1 MNSIS
6 GGGHLNEQTLKTIF
20 SGLLHDV
27 GKMVYR
33 AGENRDHASA
43 GYAYLKER
51 LKDAA
56 WQDVLDGV
64 RWHHAPALRR
74 ANAAE
79 NSTAY
84 IVCVAD
90 NVAAAADRRE
100 IEGESTRFD
109 RTLPLNSVFTHL
121 NGEHPGLALEPC
133 AHDGKLHLP
142 GRQPPVTAAQY
153 QALLAIFSQ
162 GLQGIELSEAW
173 LDSLLA
179 LLESCTANVP
189 SSTYTG
195 ESPDISLYDHLKI
208 TAAVGACISEYLLD
222 QGAAD
227 IRTRVFQNEKAFRD
241 EQVFALYTA
250 DLSGI
255 QKFIYTVATQG
266 AQKSLRS
273 RSFFLEMLME
283 HYADEVLQACGL
295 SRVNLIYSG
304 GGHCYLLL
312 PNTKAARASA
322 QAVNDRMNNWL
333 IDQFGTR
340 LFLAQGMTPCS
351 ANELTNTPAEQTP
364 YKAIFTRLSTAISQ
378 SKLHRYSASQLR
390 RLNAETAGL
399 DGRECTVCGSTD
411 VLLQD
416 RCAWCARFEALS
428 LKIQEESC
436 VAYVVAKETKDAD
449 LPLPGGLG
457 LNLMEEQAA
466 RERLQAENVVRV
478 YTKNRAY
485 TGMAYS
491 SRLDL
496 CDYYASNQNT
506 ELARQAEGI
515 RRLAVCRLDVDN
527 LGHAFVAGFEKEKA
541 ANLADKYHFVTLSR
555 AAALSRQLS
564 LFFKRYMRE
573 VLTQGKPLEV
583 SVVYSGGD
591 DVFLIGAWN
600 HVIQAAE
607 RIHQQFTAFTG
618 GSLTISGGIGLY
630 GEKYPI
636 RLAADETA
644 ALEERAKDEPGKNA
658 VALFDPHQAHTY
670 PWPVF
675 TAQVMGEKY
684 TLLNRFFQGQEER
697 GMAFLY
703 RLTELLRQAENDK
716 LNLARYAYL
725 LARLQPKRSSES
737 YALYNEFSKQMYA
750 WACRD
755 ADRRQLITAIYLYV
769 YMNRKAD

>member
-1 MNSIS
+1 MNT
-6 GGGHLNEQTLKTIF
+6 QTLNAIF
-20 SGLLHDV
+20 GGLLHDV

-33 AGENRDHASA
+33 AGEKQDHASA

-56 WQDVLDGV
+56 WQEVLDGV
-64 RWHHAPALRR
+64 RWHHAPALRQ

-100 IEGESTRFD
+100 IEGESARFD
-109 RTLPLNSVFTHL
+109 RTLPLCSVFTHL

-133 AHDGKLHLP
+133 AHDGRLRLP
-142 GRQPPVTAAQY
+142 GGQPPVASAQY
-153 QALLAIFSQ
+153 RALLAIFSR
-162 GLQGIELSEAW
+162 GLQGMALSETW

-222 QGAAD
+222 RDVAD
-227 IRTRVFQNEKAFRD
+227 LRTHVFQNEKAFRD
-241 EQVFALYTA
+241 EPAFLLYTA

-255 QKFIYTVATQG
+255 QKFIYTVATKG

-283 HYADEVLQACGL
+283 HYVDEVLQLCGL

-312 PNTKAARASA
+312 PHTQKALSA
-322 QAVNDRMNNWL
+322 VQTVNDRTNDWL
-333 IDQFGTR
+333 IDQFGTA
-340 LFLAQGMTPCS
+340 LFAAHGWSACS
-351 ANELTNTPAEQTP
+351 ANDLTNTPADSAP
-364 YKAIFTRLSTAISQ
+364 YKAVFSRVSEAVSRHKLS
-378 SKLHRYSASQLR
+378 RYRAEQIR
-390 RLNAETAGL
+390 RLNRKQAGL
-399 DGRECTVCGSTD
+399 DGRECRVCGSTD

-428 LKIQEESC
+428 LKIQEEAR
-436 VAYVVAKETKDAD
+436 VAYVVAKEAKDAD

-457 LNLMEEQAA
+457 LSLMEEQAA
-466 RERLQAENVVRV
+466 RERLKTENVVRV